1 MSTWPSQ
8 DYRIEAREKMHFAF
22 NKVPF
27 VSYMINSEMSKQH
40 GVLLTLLLGYF
51 ETVRRGASGELRV
64 NPY

>member
-1 MSTWPSQ
+1 MYFT
-8 DYRIEAREKMHFAF
+8 F

-40 GVLLTLLLGYF
+40 GVLLTLFLMYF

-64 NPY
+64 NPSEERNAAL